1 MAALQHHTRIGAK
14 PPRWRQGGT
23 RVRKIVW
30 LAFLVGAFYAHA
42 HFMFSERQILRWL
55 NQHDEAVMRGKD
67 KACDD
72 YTRDLKVH
80 IRAGGAMREW
90 QVDGGKDMMCEYEK
104 RASAAF
110 MLANARI
117 NTQREIV
124 SVERSGFPWMSAT
137 VKVHEENSVQ
147 MGRLPPMKE
156 VADTTLVFERGIRA
170 LSVSS
175 IDSESEGNF
184 PR

>member
-1 MAALQHHTRIGAK
+1 M
-14 PPRWRQGGT
+14 
-23 RVRKIVW
+23 RKIVW
-30 LAFLVGAFYAHA
+30 LAFLAGAFYAHA
-42 HFMFSERQILRWL
+42 QFMFSERQIAQWL
-55 NQHDEAVMRGKD
+55 NQHEEAVMRGKD

-80 IRAGGAMREW
+80 IRAGAATREW

-110 MLANARI
+110 MLTNARI
-117 NTQREIV
+117 NTQREIL

-137 VKVHEENSVQ
+137 VKVHEESSVQ
-147 MGRLPPMKE
+147 IGRMPPMKE
-156 VADTTLVFERGIRA
+156 TADTTLVFERGIRA
-170 LSVSS
+170 LSVSR
-175 IDSESEGNF
+175 IDSLSEGNF